1 MNEVF
6 WKMLTEYGIRQRV
19 DKNVALSDRPGSID
33 AGVYLLEDGICAL
46 TGFTKKGE
54 EQVYLYFHPK
64 KIIGFNPTLRKQRPS
79 IAYAMD
85 LDITVVTRTP
95 CTVWR
100 IFPDTFRTLVEGNH
114 EFSLFLV
121 DTLSENY
128 AEVLSHFHN
137 RIEDSATVR
146 LCRLLLE
153 LSKEEHGVLTVPKF
167 FTYTELSKYLGCHS
181 VTVSRIMARLKQQ
194 GIIVKGKDGLILQ
207 STDTLKE
214 MIESEDDF
222 DY

>member
-1 MNEVF
+1 MNEIF
-6 WKMLTEYGIRQRV
+6 WKMLTEYGIRQNV
-19 DKNVALSDRPGSID
+19 DKNVTLSSD

-64 KIIGFNPTLRKQRPS
+64 KIIGFSPTLRKQRSSTP
-79 IAYAMD
+79 
-85 LDITVVTRTP
+85 ITLELGISVVTRTP
-95 CTVWR
+95 CTLWR
-100 IFPDTFRTLVEGNH
+100 IFPDTFRTLLEGNH
-114 EFSLFLV
+114 DFSLFLV

-128 AEVLSHFHN
+128 VEVLSHFHS
-137 RIEDSATVR
+137 RIEDSVSVR

-153 LSKEEHGVLTVPKF
+153 LSHDTNGLMTIPKF
-167 FTYTELSKYLGCHS
+167 FTYMELSRYLGCHS

-194 GIIVKGKDGLILQ
+194 GIIAKGKDGLVLQ
-207 STDTLKE
+207 SVEALKE
-214 MIESEDDF
+214 LIESEGDF